1 MLELIFG
8 LYGLIWWLVFKKYK
22 LLPINLW
29 TVVTSIYT
37 AIIMMTLLLLVLN
50 RYQPITHH
58 ARFLALTTPIVSEVP
73 GKVVEVLAREGAP
86 LKSGDVLLKIDP
98 TPFQAK
104 VTSAQA
110 QLTLAE
116 SVLNQELSLEK
127 RGAGNK
133 GDLRKAQAEA
143 DRLRADLEV
152 AQFNLNAT
160 EIRAPADGYALQV
173 TVRPGQ
179 YVTPTPFAQIMVFVH
194 SHAPLLIASFK
205 QGATTFI
212 NVDDKAEVAFDSLPG
227 QVFKARVKNVQGF
240 IAQGQISAS
249 GRLID
254 PEALMNQK
262 GTTPIS
268 IEMVND
274 MSQYNLP
281 PGSSATVSVY
291 TGKFHH
297 LDIVRRIILRIKSWE
312 NWVFF
317 P

>member
-8 LYGLIWWLVFKKYK
+8 LYGLAWWLIFKKYK

-29 TVVTSIYT
+29 TIVTSVYT
-37 AIIMMTLLLLVLN
+37 AVILMSLLLLVLN
-50 RYQPITHH
+50 RYQPITPH
-58 ARFLALTTPIVSEVP
+58 ARFLALTTPIVSEVS
-73 GKVVEVLAREGAP
+73 GKVVEVLAQEGVP
-86 LKSGDVLLKIDP
+86 VKSGDILLKIDP
-98 TPFQAK
+98 TPFRAR

-116 SVLNQELSLEK
+116 SVLHQEVSLDK

-133 GDLRKAQAEA
+133 GDVRKAQADV
-143 DRLRADLEV
+143 DRLQADLEV
-152 AQFNLNAT
+152 ALFNLNAT

-173 TVRPGQ
+173 AVRPGQ
-179 YVTPTPFAQIMVFVH
+179 FVTPTPFAQIMVFVH
-194 SHAPLLIASFK
+194 THAPLLIASFK

-212 NVDDKAEVAFDSLPG
+212 NADDKAEVAFDSLPG
-227 QVFKARVKNVQGF
+227 QVFKARVKNIQGF

-254 PEALMNQK
+254 PDALMSQK
-262 GTTPIS
+262 GSTPIS
-268 IEMVND
+268 LEMVDD
-274 MSQYNLP
+274 MSAYNLP
-281 PGSSATVSVY
+281 PGSSAMVSVY